1 VGSRVRPLEYGE
13 EAMRALLFSGQGS
26 QYVGMAKDLYESVPS
41 IRTLIDHANDV
52 LGFRLSDIMFDG
64 PEESLKETRYTQ
76 PALFV
81 HEAALVDHLR
91 VVLHAYAVA
100 GHSLGEYSALYAAG
114 VLTFDDA
121 LQLVQLRA
129 QLMFDAGIK
138 IPGTMA
144 AIVGMDDD
152 AVRALCNA
160 LNGVDGNVIV
170 AANFNSPGQVVIS
183 GSAEYLRA
191 CMPRFKEAGAK
202 IVKELLV
209 SGAFHSPLLA
219 EAQAPLAE
227 RMRATTFND
236 ASVDVY
242 CNVSGAA
249 ERSGSALRDAAIS
262 QLTSPVQW
270 TQTLLSMQAAG
281 ITHYTEIGPGKV
293 LQGLVKRSVSATII
307 DGIDAIADVQALH
320 TA

>member
-1 VGSRVRPLEYGE
+1 
-13 EAMRALLFSGQGS
+13 MRALLFSGQGS
-26 QYVGMAKDLYESVPS
+26 QYVGMAKGLHASVPS

-52 LGFRLSDIMFDG
+52 LGYALSDIMFNG

-81 HEAALVDHLR
+81 HEAVLVDHLR
-91 VVLHAYAVA
+91 SVLHMNAVA

-114 VLTFDDA
+114 VLSFDDA
-121 LQLVQLRA
+121 LRLVQLRA
-129 QLMFDAGIK
+129 QLMFDAGLK

-152 AVRALCNA
+152 AVRALCEE

-183 GSAEYLRA
+183 GSAEYVRA

-202 IVKELLV
+202 IVKELQV

-227 RMRATTFND
+227 QMCATTFND

-242 CNVSGAA
+242 TNVHARA
-249 ERSGSALRDAAIS
+249 ERSGSALREAAIA

-270 TQTLLSMQAAG
+270 TNTLLAMQAAG

-293 LQGLVKRSVSATII
+293 LQGLVKRTITATTI
-307 DGIDAIADVQALH
+307 DGIDTLADVHALQS
-320 TA
+320 A